1 VPAGGLRS
9 STARSQR
16 STASGAQKSPRC
28 PITLPNEPGL
38 AKAAGPPLRRVA
50 GLAHDLAT
58 AALLGKTERAVSL
71 IRRLAL
77 DTSPEH
83 PVALGSGAR

>member
-1 VPAGGLRS
+1 M
-9 STARSQR
+9 
-16 STASGAQKSPRC
+16 
-28 PITLPNEPGL
+28 
-38 AKAAGPPLRRVA
+38 
-50 GLAHDLAT
+50 
-58 AALLGKTERAVSL
+58 AALLGNADRAAIL